1 MFDTKLIRL
10 TGSNLSIALEKSAD
24 MPPVWRYF
32 GAKLEPHAIAWSAD
46 DVRPHPP
53 TLLDGDPPFTAF
65 STHGFGWFHQ
75 PALVGSRPG
84 DVGDIDWAQSFRLDE
99 VSTNDHSVTMKLSDE
114 QAELGAILSYTIDPA
129 SDVITMWAELE
140 NRGATPFRVD
150 WLAAATV
157 PLPPDANR
165 ALSFSGRWTL
175 EFQENREI
183 LGSATWR
190 RDNRRGRT
198 SHDSF
203 PGVMVGS
210 SLADNVGTVYGAHLG
225 WSGNHTIIIEPM
237 TDGRRQLQLGEWLAP
252 GEVVL
257 APDQRYRTP
266 CAFLSYSEQGLN
278 GLSAQFHRFVR
289 AKVLRWPRQRMQ
301 SRPVILNTWEAVY
314 CDHDLEDLKE
324 LATAGAQI
332 GIERFV
338 LDDGW
343 FHCRDNDR
351 AGLGD
356 WWPDANKYSRG
367 LTPLIHHV
375 RDLDMDFGLWIEPEM
390 VNPDSE
396 LYRARPEWTLRLDG
410 RPLVTGRN
418 QLVLDL
424 AEPDVREYLFT
435 QISALLRD
443 NAISYLK
450 WDMNRDLATAGH
462 RGMPA
467 YRRQTQAFYALLDRL
482 RAAFPAVEIESCA
495 SGGGRADY
503 GVLARMHRLWTS
515 DCNDALTRIGIQ
527 RGFLRFFPPELMGA
541 HIGADRSH
549 TTGRRHTLAFRAAV
563 ALFGHLG
570 VEVDPRAMP
579 ADEIEAL
586 MRWIAIYKEW
596 RPVLHAGTLHQGCI
610 SEALSWTQAV
620 SDDGSASLLAIYR
633 LREDNARYA
642 TPLKI
647 KGLRC
652 DIAYRVQT
660 LYAPVAPH
668 FVKQTQMFKM
678 MQNEGVVI
686 SGASLLEL
694 GMPIPP
700 MPPESAV
707 VISLKPASELS
718 KPLDLY

>member
-1 MFDTKLIRL
+1 MFDTKLIQL
-10 TGSNLSIALEKSAD
+10 NGSNLCIALEKSTE
-24 MPPVWRYF
+24 MPPVWRHF
-32 GAKLEPHAIAWSAD
+32 GTKLEPHAIAWRAD
-46 DVRPHPP
+46 DARAHPP
-53 TLLDGDPPFTAF
+53 TMLDGDPPFTVF

-75 PALVGSRPG
+75 PALVGGRSG
-84 DVGDIDWAQSFRLDE
+84 EVGDIDWAQRFRLDE
-99 VSTNDHSVTMKLSDE
+99 ISVDHHSVTMKLSDE
-114 QAELGAILSYTIDPA
+114 QAELGVVLNCSIDPA
-129 SDVITMWAELE
+129 SDVVTMWAELE
-140 NRGATPFRVD
+140 NRGVTPFRVD

-157 PLPPDANR
+157 PLPPDADHV
-165 ALSFSGRWTL
+165 LGFSGRWTL
-175 EFQENREI
+175 EFQENLEA

-203 PGVMVGS
+203 PGVIVGS
-210 SLADNVGTVYGAHLG
+210 SLADDAGAVYGAHLG
-225 WSGNHTIIIEPM
+225 WSGNHTLIIEPI

-257 APDQRYRTP
+257 AQDQRYRTP

-289 AKVLRWPRQRMQ
+289 ANVLRWPRQHMQ
-301 SRPVILNTWEAVY
+301 PRPVILNTWEAVY
-314 CDHDLEDLKE
+314 FDHDLADLKE
-324 LATAGAQI
+324 LATAGARI

-343 FHCRDNDR
+343 FHRRDNDR
-351 AGLGD
+351 VGLGD
-356 WWPDANKYSRG
+356 WWPDASKYPRG

-375 RDLDMDFGLWIEPEM
+375 RDLGMDFGLWIEPEM

-396 LYRARPEWTLRLDG
+396 LYRARPEWALRLDG

-435 QISALLRD
+435 KISALLRD
-443 NAISYLK
+443 YPISYLK

-467 YRRQTQAFYALLDRL
+467 YRRQTHAFYALLDRL
-482 RAAFPAVEIESCA
+482 RTAFPAVEIESCA

-503 GVLARMHRLWTS
+503 GVLARMHRIWTS
-515 DCNDALTRIGIQ
+515 DCNDALTRVSIQ

-570 VEVDPRAMP
+570 VEIDPRAMS
-579 ADEIEAL
+579 ADETEAL
-586 MRWIAIYKEW
+586 ARWIAIYKEW
-596 RPVLHAGTLHQGCI
+596 RPILHGGTLHQGYAGE
-610 SEALSWTQAV
+610 SLSWMQAV
-620 SDDGSASLLAIYR
+620 ASEGNASLLAVYR
-633 LREDNARYA
+633 LREDNARY
-642 TPLKI
+642 TTQLKI
-647 KGLRC
+647 HGLRS
-652 DIAYRVQT
+652 DITYRVQT

-668 FVKQTQMFKM
+668 FVKPADMFKE

-686 SGASLLEL
+686 SGASLLGYGIPL
-694 GMPIPP
+694 PP

-707 VISLKPASELS
+707 VISIKQDAELS
-718 KPLDLY
+718 KALNFY

>member
-1 MFDTKLIRL
+1 MFNTKLIQL
-10 TGSNLSIALEKSAD
+10 NGSNLCIALEKSAD
-24 MPPVWRYF
+24 TPPLWRHF
-32 GAKLEPHAIAWSAD
+32 GTKLEPHAITWRAD
-46 DVRPHPP
+46 DARPHPP
-53 TLLDGDPPFTAF
+53 TILDGDPPFTAF

-84 DVGDIDWAQSFRLDE
+84 EVGDIDWAQNFHLDE
-99 VSTNDHSVTMKLSDE
+99 LSVDNHSITMKLSDE
-114 QAELGAILSYTIDPA
+114 QAELGAILNYTIDPA
-129 SDVITMWAELE
+129 SDVVTMWAELE

-150 WLAAATV
+150 WLAAAAV
-157 PLPPDANR
+157 PLPPDADR
-165 ALSFSGRWTL
+165 VLGFSGRWTL
-175 EFQENREI
+175 EFLEKREM

-210 SLADNVGTVYGAHLG
+210 SLADDAGAVYGAHLG

-266 CAFLSYSEQGLN
+266 CAFLSYSEHGLN

-289 AKVLRWPRQRMQ
+289 ANVLRWPRQHMQ
-301 SRPVILNTWEAVY
+301 PRPVILNTWEATY
-314 CDHDLEDLKE
+314 CDHDLEGLKE
-324 LATAGAQI
+324 LASAGAQI

-343 FHCRDNDR
+343 FHRRDSDR

-356 WWPDANKYSRG
+356 WWPDANKYPQG

-375 RDLDMDFGLWIEPEM
+375 RGLGMEFGLWIEPEM
-390 VNPDSE
+390 VNQDSE
-396 LYRARPEWTLRLDG
+396 LYRARPDWILQLDG

-424 AEPDVREYLFT
+424 TEPDVPEYIFKH
-435 QISALLRD
+435 ISALLREHS
-443 NAISYLK
+443 ISYLK

-462 RGMPA
+462 RGIPA
-467 YRRQTQAFYALLDRL
+467 YRRQTHAFYALLDRL
-482 RAAFPAVEIESCA
+482 RTAFPSVEIESCA

-503 GVLARMHRLWTS
+503 GVLARMHRVWAS

-541 HIGADRSH
+541 HIGADCSH

-570 VEVDPRAMP
+570 VEIDPRAAP
-579 ADEIEAL
+579 ADEIKAL

-596 RPVLHAGTLHQGCI
+596 RPVLHAGTLHQGHVG
-610 SEALSWTQAV
+610 EALSWTQVVAE
-620 SDDGSASLLAIYR
+620 DGNASLLAVYR
-633 LREDNARYA
+633 LCEDDARYA

-647 KGLRC
+647 NGLRR
-652 DIAYRVQT
+652 DIAYRMQM

-668 FVKQTQMFKM
+668 FVKPTDMFTT

-686 SGASLLEL
+686 SGASLLDF
-694 GMPIPP
+694 GMPLPP

-707 VISLKPASELS
+707 VISITSA
-718 KPLDLY
+718 

>member
-1 MFDTKLIRL
+1 M
-10 TGSNLSIALEKSAD
+10 
-24 MPPVWRYF
+24 
-32 GAKLEPHAIAWSAD
+32 
-46 DVRPHPP
+46 RPHPP

-301 SRPVILNTWEAVY
+301 PRPVILNTWEAVY

-450 WDMNRDLATAGH
+450 WDMN
-462 RGMPA
+462 P
-467 YRRQTQAFYALLDRL
+467 
-482 RAAFPAVEIESCA
+482 
-495 SGGGRADY
+495 
-503 GVLARMHRLWTS
+503 
-515 DCNDALTRIGIQ
+515 
-527 RGFLRFFPPELMGA
+527 
-541 HIGADRSH
+541 
-549 TTGRRHTLAFRAAV
+549 
-563 ALFGHLG
+563 
-570 VEVDPRAMP
+570 
-579 ADEIEAL
+579 
-586 MRWIAIYKEW
+586 
-596 RPVLHAGTLHQGCI
+596 
-610 SEALSWTQAV
+610 
-620 SDDGSASLLAIYR
+620 
-633 LREDNARYA
+633 
-642 TPLKI
+642 
-647 KGLRC
+647 
-652 DIAYRVQT
+652 
-660 LYAPVAPH
+660 
-668 FVKQTQMFKM
+668 
-678 MQNEGVVI
+678 
-686 SGASLLEL
+686 
-694 GMPIPP
+694 
-700 MPPESAV
+700 
-707 VISLKPASELS
+707 
-718 KPLDLY
+718 